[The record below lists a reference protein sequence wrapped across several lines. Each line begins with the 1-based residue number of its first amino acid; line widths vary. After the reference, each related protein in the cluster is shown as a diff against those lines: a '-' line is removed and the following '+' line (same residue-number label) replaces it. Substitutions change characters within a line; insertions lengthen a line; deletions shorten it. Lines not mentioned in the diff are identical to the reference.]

1 MMKIMSNDKIFS
13 LKDQQRVMLLN
24 ALEFFVD
31 YKFST
36 GKWMNSEYIKRIEQ
50 VDHNEYAKLCE
61 RMGGRARFKPTI
73 DKETTNE

>member
-1 MMKIMSNDKIFS
+1 MNKEKHI
-13 LKDQQRVMLLN
+13 LLS

-31 YKFST
+31 YKCRT

-50 VDHNEYAKLCE
+50 IDHNEYAKLCE

-73 DKETTNE
+73 DKETINE

>member
-1 MMKIMSNDKIFS
+1 MDIENNQFTTKEKH
-13 LKDQQRVMLLN
+13 LLQN

-50 VDHNEYAKLCE
+50 VDHNDYAKLCE
-61 RMGGRARFKPTI
+61 RMGGKTRFAPEREQK
-73 DKETTNE
+73 